1 MQVPK
6 LKGLMGQVNG
16 DRSMVE
22 ELARQTAN
30 EIRPDGGKWKSFI
43 SVADDPCVS
52 ESLEIDS
59 LLGCLFSVK
68 DNIDVAGAI
77 TTCGSNLFAHSPPA
91 VKDAWIVEVLKA
103 AGAICLGKNNMHEL
117 ALGATGMNPRFGTT
131 RNPWDFDRGVGGSS
145 GGSALAV
152 ALRQVHIAFGTD
164 SGGSVRIPAAWCGVT
179 GFKPTPGSLSLQ
191 GVAGACL
198 TLDCLGI
205 FSTEVGDLITIWDSL
220 DLPKD
225 SGTDNHSIRLGY
237 LQDESMGPVD
247 PRVWERY
254 RESVDSL
261 KRANFNLTGV
271 SIEGFETAPHVALS
285 VAYPEIASTHME
297 LMRSSAKLYD
307 PAILALLYLGELWA
321 GRNYLDAQRARSLL
335 RHRFWKIISPFD
347 VVLTPTVAA
356 QPPLIGQPAKVEG
369 DSKGTELS
377 TLMRFTVP
385 FNVTGYPAISVPAGL
400 DSDGLP
406 VGLQLIGK
414 PNSDTSLLKIA
425 SQVEDVLGIMP
436 SPYDESTT

>member
-1 MQVPK
+1 
-6 LKGLMGQVNG
+6 
-16 DRSMVE
+16 
-22 ELARQTAN
+22 
-30 EIRPDGGKWKSFI
+30 
-43 SVADDPCVS
+43 
-52 ESLEIDS
+52 
-59 LLGCLFSVK
+59 
-68 DNIDVAGAI
+68 
-77 TTCGSNLFAHSPPA
+77 
-91 VKDAWIVEVLKA
+91 
-103 AGAICLGKNNMHEL
+103 
-117 ALGATGMNPRFGTT
+117 
-131 RNPWDFDRGVGGSS
+131 
-145 GGSALAV
+145 
-152 ALRQVHIAFGTD
+152 
-164 SGGSVRIPAAWCGVT
+164 
-179 GFKPTPGSLSLQ
+179 
-191 GVAGACL
+191 
-198 TLDCLGI
+198 
-205 FSTEVGDLITIWDSL
+205 
-220 DLPKD
+220 
-225 SGTDNHSIRLGY
+225 
-237 LQDESMGPVD
+237 MGPVD

-254 RESVDSL
+254 QESVDSL

-285 VAYPEIASTHME
+285 VAYPEIASSHME

-307 PAILALLYLGELWA
+307 PAILALLYLGELWS

-335 RHRFWKIISPFD
+335 RHRFWKLISPFD

-425 SQVEDVLGIMP
+425 RQVEDVLGIMP
-436 SPYDESTT
+436 SPYDGCTT